1 MTVLEKTRLVA
12 TPPRASIP
20 PKNVASIA
28 AITPKIATKI
38 AMITP
43 KIAAPIPIITPPRGM
58 ASNNINGKSRIKRS
72 ILITTNIREKQS
84 LC

>member
-1 MTVLEKTRLVA
+1 MTVLEKIRPVT
-12 TPPRASIP
+12 TPPRDSIP
-20 PKNVASIA
+20 PKNVANIA
-28 AITPKIATKI
+28 AITPKIAPNI

-58 ASNNINGKSRIKRS
+58 ASNNINGKNRIKRS
-72 ILITTNIREKQS
+72 NLITTNIREKRS